1 MSKMQFELKMKVSK
15 NDYHLNKGGIN
26 EIIDHLV
33 ENGQVVTKI
42 KGFCSPITS
51 SFWVPFHWQS
61 LVFSPIDPRQH
72 SFECHRVVP
81 YFCQFGI
88 RY

>member
-33 ENGQVVTKI
+33 ENGQVVTK
-42 KGFCSPITS
+42 
-51 SFWVPFHWQS
+51 
-61 LVFSPIDPRQH
+61 
-72 SFECHRVVP
+72 
-81 YFCQFGI
+81 
-88 RY
+88 